1 MATSSFRTN
10 DIVHDF
16 DDAMH
21 WRLFIAV
28 FLISLACGNRL
39 VAQASAPG
47 DVAGTKPAITNI
59 RIVSESQ
66 ALTIEVSTNS
76 PAIPDTE
83 RLENP
88 DRIVFDFPGFVMQ
101 APAQHLNVNHGP
113 ITAVRASLFQANPP
127 LSRIVLDLKE
137 PVSIEL
143 QPAEDKVVIR
153 IPFEKAYSDT
163 VKKTP
168 ESGSP
173 RSAGKPEKA
182 AEKSTSPPP
191 PAAQPSFIGP
201 QPSVSTGPAPETS
214 IVPKSVAPATKS
226 SSEYDTLSKAR
237 AITLDELPTLE
248 EKAQAGDPQAQTML
262 ALAYHA
268 GVLLKNDEE
277 EAFRLLKL
285 AAEKGYVPAEESLG
299 IYYAMG
305 IGMDNPDLQTALKWY
320 TAAAQKGSLDA
331 ATNIGSMYASGDGV
345 TKDMTTAIRWFRQAA
360 DAGGGAAAYNLALI
374 YKHGDGVPRDEQQ
387 AVSWLTKAAD
397 FDFIPAL
404 RDVGIRAAYPRDSSA
419 PNMEVAIVRLKRG
432 ATLGDAISQ
441 AVLGDI
447 FSDIKLGA
455 VDYQLAAKYYKMAAD
470 QGQRDGEFGLAVRYV
485 TGQGVPQDDGE
496 AWRWF
501 KAAADQGHP
510 DAQYDLGT
518 MYEIGQ
524 GTGAD
529 VPLAAY
535 YYKLAAQQGVVKAQ
549 YRLGIL
555 LSKGQGIEA
564 DRVSAYKWFMLSQ
577 DSVKSSAT
585 ELNELRHSMSPS
597 EITEAEHQV
606 DAWRTE
612 HKQSR
617 N

>member
-1 MATSSFRTN
+1 
-10 DIVHDF
+10 
-16 DDAMH
+16 MH
-21 WRLFIAV
+21 WRPFIAV
-28 FLISLACGNRL
+28 FLISLACGSRL
-39 VAQASAPG
+39 AAQSSTPAET
-47 DVAGTKPAITNI
+47 AGSKPAITNI

-101 APAQHLNVNHGP
+101 SPAQHLNVNHGP
-113 ITAVRASLFQANPP
+113 ITGVRASLFQANPP

-143 QPAEDKVVIR
+143 QPMEDKVLIR
-153 IPFEKAYSDT
+153 IPFDKPVSDT
-163 VKKTP
+163 VEKAI
-168 ESGSP
+168 ERSSP
-173 RSAGKPEKA
+173 SPSRDISQKPVKRSAP
-182 AEKSTSPPP
+182 SSL
-191 PAAQPSFIGP
+191 PAAQPTIIGP
-201 QPSVSTGPAPETS
+201 QPTTSPAPAPVAASSAPTS
-214 IVPKSVAPATKS
+214 MAPANKS
-226 SSEYDTLSKAR
+226 TSEYDTLSKAR
-237 AITLDELPTLE
+237 AITLAELPSLE

-299 IYYAMG
+299 IYYSMG
-305 IGMDNPDLQTALKWY
+305 VGMDNPDLQAALKWY

-387 AVSWLTKAAD
+387 AISWLTKAAD
-397 FDFIPAL
+397 LDFIPAV
-404 RDVGIRAAYPRDSSA
+404 RDVGIRAAYPRDGSA
-419 PNMEVAIVRLKRG
+419 PNMGVAIVRLKRG
-432 ATLGDAISQ
+432 AALGDAISQ
-441 AVLGDI
+441 ALVGDI
-447 FSDIKLGA
+447 YCDIKLGI
-455 VDYQLAAKYYKMAAD
+455 VDYQQAAKYYKMAAD

-485 TGQGVPQDDGE
+485 TGQGVPKDDGE
-496 AWRWF
+496 GLRWF
-501 KAAADQGHP
+501 KAAADQGHA

-524 GTGAD
+524 GTEAD
-529 VPLAAY
+529 LPLAVY

-555 LSKGQGIEA
+555 LTKGPGIEP

-585 ELNELRHSMSPS
+585 ELNELRHSMSPA
-597 EITEAEHQV
+597 EIAEAERQV

-612 HKQSR
+612 HKQPH